1 MAINQARSDKQL
13 QDALMLP
20 LKNAVDYVVQKI
32 WNENRDMIRH
42 IIYQGYQPT
51 EYHRTGEFRNA
62 WSTDVKTVSNVIQG
76 EFKYDP
82 RLLTINESM
91 GQHASLNRANDFIS
105 DKASGNY
112 QAVTKYLA
120 EIIYEGLSG
129 AIYEQGYASE
139 SDRFAGQPW
148 TEKRNVWEQLEKWL
162 GKNKLRQLFEEGMKR
177 EGLQY
182 NRHVSGIKMTK
193 TY

>member
-1 MAINQARSDKQL
+1 MAINQARNDKQL
-13 QDALMLP
+13 QDALMAP

-32 WNENRDMIRH
+32 WNENRELIRKMI
-42 IIYQGYQPT
+42 YDGYQPS
-51 EYHRTGEFRNA
+51 EYQRTGEFKEA
-62 WSTDVKTVSNVIQG
+62 WDTDVKTVQNVVQG

-82 RLLTINESM
+82 RLLTVDTINH
-91 GQHASLNRANDFIS
+91 QHASIVNDEHM
-105 DKASGNY
+105 
-112 QAVTKYLA
+112 TEYLA

-129 AIYEQGYASE
+129 AIYEKGYASE

-182 NRHVSGIKMTK
+182 KRHVRGIKITK